1 MSDGTGLLVEVAK
14 SLGSSL
20 NEGSS
25 PNEVSVVEVEP
36 ESSVAL
42 NTVGTKLSFTGSLTE
57 LNCCRALIIKAIP
70 PTPRSTIDPIMS
82 ILPDRLELTCLIVK
96 FSV

>member
-1 MSDGTGLLVEVAK
+1 MSDGTGLVVEVAK

-57 LNCCRALIIKAIP
+57 LRALIIKAIP